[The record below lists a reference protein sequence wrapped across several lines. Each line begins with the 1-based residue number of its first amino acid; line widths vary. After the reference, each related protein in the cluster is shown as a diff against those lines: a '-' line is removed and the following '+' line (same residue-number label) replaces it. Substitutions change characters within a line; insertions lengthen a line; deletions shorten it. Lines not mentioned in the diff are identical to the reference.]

1 MQFPNASRDRFILAP
16 SRSLIPRLKVLAARS
31 DPAKSIRL
39 SFPIRT
45 FEVAFSFYST
55 VIYRTAWDL
64 DEVSFAIVGSYVRFL
79 LAAVIVPVIS
89 FGEVIKI

>member
-1 MQFPNASRDRFILAP
+1 M
-16 SRSLIPRLKVLAARS
+16 PRLEVLAARS

-39 SFPIRT
+39 SLPIRT
-45 FEVAFSFYST
+45 FEVAFSFYSI

-79 LAAVIVPVIS
+79 LA
-89 FGEVIKI
+89 